1 MYANGTCQRFLGH
14 VCIHNSDSAD
24 RVYLR
29 VETKAINGRFNED
42 GIDRDNVNERFG
54 ETRSQS
60 DRICRAAWLP
70 PPPSKHSANC
80 GGQKLISCADA
91 VSFETRMAAGNYLV
105 TNNNADTRHVRHY
118 RGWIRGRST
127 CTASILGRRRRVIL
141 AAAITTHPY
150 VFNEWVKFQAERYPI
165 MMEARRGK
173 NIRGDSLI
181 IFYFAVWNR
190 YFSIRFAW

>member
-1 MYANGTCQRFLGH
+1 MASIVTTLT
-14 VCIHNSDSAD
+14 SDSGKLD
-24 RVYLR
+24 H
-29 VETKAINGRFNED
+29 KAIEF
-42 GIDRDNVNERFG
+42 
-54 ETRSQS
+54 
-60 DRICRAAWLP
+60 AAPLGYP
-70 PPPSKHSANC
+70 LPPSKHSANC

>member
-54 ETRSQS
+54 EIRSQS

-70 PPPSKHSANC
+70 PPPFKTFRQLRWTEIDFLRGC
-80 GGQKLISCADA
+80 GKL
-91 VSFETRMAAGNYLV
+91 RNK
-105 TNNNADTRHVRHY
+105 N
-118 RGWIRGRST
+118 
-127 CTASILGRRRRVIL
+127 GRRQL
-141 AAAITTHPY
+141 L
-150 VFNEWVKFQAERYPI
+150 
-165 MMEARRGK
+165 
-173 NIRGDSLI
+173 GDK
-181 IFYFAVWNR
+181 
-190 YFSIRFAW
+190 